1 MRTNAYIDAHGV
13 RLALTTRPMRG
24 APVPGMPRRRLLT
37 LLWAAPA
44 AVLVTA
50 ILIVPAAVTVGFAV
64 ATTPA
69 VPLWCAVAVAAVVGA
84 VVVGRKHGAKPVQR
98 VGLAVAAVAVVALAC
113 YRVGRG
119 LSPAG
124 ARAYLFTGCMV
135 LLATVMVAVALA
147 LAVSLQN
154 HWDMWLPLVAPCA
167 VAALVSGVAFRLIF
181 QRLADLFGFDSQ
193 PAVFWWFCLLPPV
206 AFVWTWFGFA
216 TALLHDGIRATDIT
230 PAKGAHIKA
239 RKGWRRHKRRLEQL
253 RPVILVLATGIGVAA
268 ARMFDAVLIGVPW
281 PLQEWNEGAT
291 VFWWRLASDP
301 DTGFG
306 PEAVY
311 AVPLAALVGV
321 AAWFFQ
327 NETGGGR
334 PIAPRIDRTRERPGW
349 KRTLVATAVFLVVAL
364 PILVLV
370 AATFWGPYG
379 FQLDAVTGLLRDSA
393 LLGSL
398 GSTGWVALAS
408 TLLVVTAAIPA
419 ALRLAAA
426 EPSATEPPGAG
437 WKRAGTKSVVAGL
450 VVLAVLPVQ
459 TYLGPIVWAVEH
471 GGLAGTKTPLIL
483 VHAAAGIPIAVLVL
497 RAALLAA
504 PDGAAAL
511 QGLSTPGTAVRRLLE
526 TAGPALVAVAV
537 LQSVQ
542 VWNDFTIGFLL
553 GGAGGS
559 PWSLLLWGEARQ
571 FEENSARLAAG
582 SLLSAVV
589 PVLVLVLTWR
599 RWLVPGLTGGAVR

>member
-1 MRTNAYIDAHGV
+1 MSNSFIDAHGV
-13 RLALTTRPMRG
+13 RLVLTTRPLRG
-24 APVPGMPRRRLLT
+24 APVPGVPRLRRLT

-50 ILIVPAAVTVGFAV
+50 GLIVPALVTVGFAV

-69 VPLWCAVAVAAVVGA
+69 VPLWCAVAVAAVTGA
-84 VVVGRKHGAKPVQR
+84 AVSARLWRHTHWRLVP
-98 VGLAVAAVAVVALAC
+98 AVATPGVVAWAC
-113 YRVGRG
+113 YRVGRE

-135 LLATVMVAVALA
+135 LLAAVMVAVALT
-147 LAVSLQN
+147 LAVWLRGR
-154 HWDMWLPLVAPCA
+154 WDMWLPLVAPCA

-181 QRLADLFGFDSQ
+181 QRLADAFGLDSQ
-193 PAVFWWFCLLPPV
+193 LAVFWWFCLLPPV

-216 TALLHDGIRATDIT
+216 TALLHDGVRAIDAA
-230 PAKGAHIKA
+230 PARAAHVD
-239 RKGWRRHKRRLEQL
+239 GGMWSVRLPRTLHQL

-281 PLQEWNEGAT
+281 PLQEWNQGAT

-301 DTGFG
+301 DSGVG
-306 PEAVY
+306 PESVY

-321 AAWFFQ
+321 AAWLVQ
-327 NETGGGR
+327 NETRGR
-334 PIAPRIDRTRERPGW
+334 TAAAAPQIQRIRARPSL
-349 KRTLVATAVFLVVAL
+349 RRSLLATAVFLVCSF
-364 PILVLV
+364 PISVLV

-379 FQLDAVTGLLRDSA
+379 FQLDAVTGLLRDRV

-408 TLLVVTAAIPA
+408 TALVVTAAVPA

-426 EPSATEPPGAG
+426 DPD
-437 WKRAGTKSVVAGL
+437 RAPTTITVSGL

-459 TYLGPIVWAVEH
+459 TYLGPIAWVVEH
-471 GGLAGTKTPLIL
+471 GGLAGTRTPLIL
-483 VHAAAGIPIAVLVL
+483 VHAAAGVPIAVLVL

-504 PDGAAAL
+504 PEGAAAL
-511 QGLSTPGTAVRRLLE
+511 HGLATQATAVRRVLR
-526 TAGPALVAVAV
+526 TAWPALGAVAV

-582 SLLSAVV
+582 SLLSAAV

>member
-1 MRTNAYIDAHGV
+1 MNTNSSVEAHGV

-24 APVPGMPRRRLLT
+24 APVPGVPRLRRLT

-44 AVLVTA
+44 AVLIVA
-50 ILIVPAAVTVGFAV
+50 VLVVPAGVTIGFAV

-69 VPLWCAVAVAAVVGA
+69 VPLWCAAAVVA
-84 VVVGRKHGAKPVQR
+84 VVGSVVVARHPDTGEKHYAV
-98 VGLAVAAVAVVALAC
+98 LAVSVPWVLAAAC
-113 YRVGRG
+113 YQVWRA

-135 LLATVMVAVALA
+135 LIATLMVAVALA
-147 LAVSLQN
+147 LAVWLRDRWN
-154 HWDMWLPLVAPCA
+154 MWLPLVAPCA
-167 VAALVSGVAFRLIF
+167 VAALVSGVAFRIIF

-216 TALLHDGIRATDIT
+216 TALLRDGLSAIEAHPARA
-230 PAKGAHIKA
+230 AHLKGL
-239 RKGWRRHKRRLEQL
+239 RRWSLHRRRLLEL

-281 PLQEWNEGAT
+281 PLQEWNQGAT

-301 DTGFG
+301 DSGFG

-334 PIAPRIDRTRERPGW
+334 PAPSAPRITRVRPRPTLR
-349 KRTLVATAVFLVVAL
+349 RTLVAAAVFLVVSF

-370 AATFWGPYG
+370 VAMFWGPYG
-379 FQLDAVTGLLRDSA
+379 FQWDAVTGLLRDRA

-408 TLLVVTAAIPA
+408 TALVVTASVPA

-426 EPSATEPPGAG
+426 DSAA
-437 WKRAGTKSVVAGL
+437 KRSRIAVSAL

-471 GGLAGTKTPLIL
+471 GGLAGTRTPLIL

-511 QGLSTPGTAVRRLLE
+511 QGLSTQATAVRRVLE
-526 TAGPALVAVAV
+526 TAWPALGAVAV

-582 SLLSAVV
+582 SLLSAAV

>member
-1 MRTNAYIDAHGV
+1 MSTNSYIEAHGV

-24 APVPGMPRRRLLT
+24 APVPGVPRLRLLT

-50 ILIVPAAVTVGFAV
+50 VLIVPAAVTIGFAV
-64 ATTPA
+64 ATTPT
-69 VPLWCAVAVAAVVGA
+69 VPLWCAAAVVA
-84 VVVGRKHGAKPVQR
+84 VVGTVVVVRHPKSGHRHYAL
-98 VGLAVAAVAVVALAC
+98 LAVFVPWVVAAAC
-113 YRVGRG
+113 YQVGRG

-135 LLATVMVAVALA
+135 LLAAVLVAVALA
-147 LAVSLQN
+147 LAVWLRDRWN
-154 HWDMWLPLVAPCA
+154 MWLPLVAPCA

-193 PAVFWWFCLLPPV
+193 PAVFWWFCLLPPT

-216 TALLHDGIRATDIT
+216 TALLRDGVLAIEAD
-230 PAKGAHIKA
+230 PARVAYVKA
-239 RKGWRRHKRRLEQL
+239 GKNWERHQRRLEEL
-253 RPVILVLATGIGVAA
+253 RPVVLVLATGIGVAA

-281 PLQEWNEGAT
+281 PLQEWNQGAT

-301 DTGFG
+301 DSGFG

-321 AAWFFQ
+321 GAWYFQ
-327 NETGGGR
+327 NGTGGSR
-334 PIAPRIDRTRERPGW
+334 PAAPPITRTRVRPSV
-349 KRTLVATAVFLVVAL
+349 KRILAAAAVFLVVSF
-364 PILVLV
+364 PILVLAV
-370 AATFWGPYG
+370 ATFWGPYG
-379 FQLDAVTGLLRDSA
+379 FQLDAVTGLLRDRA
-393 LLGSL
+393 LLDSL

-408 TLLVVTAAIPA
+408 TLLVVTAAVPA

-426 EPSATEPPGAG
+426 DPE
-437 WKRAGTKSVVAGL
+437 RARTRIVVSGL

-471 GGLAGTKTPLIL
+471 GGLAGTRTPLIL

-504 PDGAAAL
+504 PEGAAAL
-511 QGLSTPGTAVRRLLE
+511 HGLATQATAVRRVLE
-526 TAGPALVAVAV
+526 TAWPALGAVAV

>member
-1 MRTNAYIDAHGV
+1 MSTNSHIRAHGIE
-13 RLALTTRPMRG
+13 LALTTRPMRG
-24 APVPGMPRRRLLT
+24 APVPGVPRLRRLT

-50 ILIVPAAVTVGFAV
+50 VLIVPAGITVGFAV
-64 ATTPA
+64 ATAPA
-69 VPLWCAVAVAAVVGA
+69 VPLWCVAAVLAVAVAVAVGKRA
-84 VVVGRKHGAKPVQR
+84 GDDADKLRAF
-98 VGLAVAAVAVVALAC
+98 LAVATPWVVAAAC
-113 YRVGRG
+113 YQVGRG

-124 ARAYLFTGCMV
+124 ARAYLFTGGMV
-135 LLATVMVAVALA
+135 LLAVAMVAVALA
-147 LAVSLQN
+147 LALWLQDR
-154 HWDMWLPLVAPCA
+154 WDMWLPLVAPCA

-181 QRLADLFGFDSQ
+181 QRLADLFGLDSQ
-193 PAVFWWFCLLPPV
+193 PAVFWWFCLLPPA
-206 AFVWTWFGFA
+206 AFAWTWFGFA
-216 TALLHDGIRATDIT
+216 TALLHDGIRAVDAA
-230 PAKGAHIKA
+230 PGQAAHLA
-239 RKGWRRHKRRLEQL
+239 QLEAWHRLGHRLREL

-281 PLQEWNEGAT
+281 PLQEWNQGAT

-301 DTGFG
+301 DSGFG

-311 AVPLAALVGV
+311 AIPLAALVGV
-321 AAWFFQ
+321 AAWVFQ

-334 PIAPRIDRTRERPGW
+334 PAPAAPSSTRIRDRPGVW
-349 KRTLVATAVFLVVAL
+349 RTLAAAAVLLVFTL
-364 PILVLV
+364 PILVLIV
-370 AATFWGPYG
+370 AMFWGPYG
-379 FQLDAVTGLLRDSA
+379 FQFDAVTGLLRDRV

-408 TLLVVTAAIPA
+408 TLLVLTAAVPA

-426 EPSATEPPGAG
+426 APERRRTRIA
-437 WKRAGTKSVVAGL
+437 VAGL

-471 GGLAGTKTPLIL
+471 GGLAGTRTPLIL
-483 VHAAAGIPIAVLVL
+483 VHAAAGIPIAMLVL

-511 QGLSTPGTAVRRLLE
+511 HGLATQATAVRRVLE
-526 TAGPALVAVAV
+526 TAWPALGAVAV

-589 PVLVLVLTWR
+589 PVLVLLLTWR
-599 RWLVPGLTGGAVR
+599 RCLVPGLTGGAVR

>member
-1 MRTNAYIDAHGV
+1 MSTNSFIDAHGI

-24 APVPGMPRRRLLT
+24 APVPGVPRLRLLT

-50 ILIVPAAVTVGFAV
+50 VLIVPAAVTVGFAV

-69 VPLWCAVAVAAVVGA
+69 VPLWCAVAVV
-84 VVVGRKHGAKPVQR
+84 
-98 VGLAVAAVAVVALAC
+98 AVASAVVAGRRYWTEGWQRVALGAAAALVVAPAC
-113 YRVGRG
+113 YQVGRG

-135 LLATVMVAVALA
+135 LLATAMVAVALA
-147 LAVSLQN
+147 IAVGLQDK
-154 HWDMWLPLVAPCA
+154 WDMWLPLVAPCA

-181 QRLADLFGFDSQ
+181 QRIADFFGLDSQ

-216 TALLHDGIRATDIT
+216 TALLHDGIRAVDAA
-230 PAKGAHIKA
+230 PARAAHVAAAA
-239 RKGWRRHKRRLEQL
+239 RWQRHRRRLREL
-253 RPVILVLATGIGVAA
+253 RPVLLVLATGIGVAA

-281 PLQEWNEGAT
+281 PLQEWNQGAT

-301 DTGFG
+301 DSGFG

-321 AAWFFQ
+321 GAWIFQ

-334 PIAPRIDRTRERPGW
+334 PAPIPPRIPWIRARPGVR
-349 KRTLVATAVFLVVAL
+349 RTLLATAVFLVAAL

-370 AATFWGPYG
+370 VAMFWGPYG
-379 FQLDAVTGLLRDSA
+379 FQLDAVTGLLRDRA

-408 TLLVVTAAIPA
+408 TLLVVTAAVPA

-426 EPSATEPPGAG
+426 DPAAPRTRVTVS
-437 WKRAGTKSVVAGL
+437 GL

-471 GGLAGTKTPLIL
+471 GGLAGTRTPLIL

-497 RAALLAA
+497 RAALLSA

-511 QGLSTPGTAVRRLLE
+511 HGLSTPATAVRRLLE
-526 TAGPALVAVAV
+526 TAWPALGAVAV